1 MITQDDFRLNPN
13 PSTMVPSDITAPG
26 AFTTEDKTELIAEA
40 FAMDDESV
48 LAGVW
53 ECAPC
58 REEIA
63 AYPVH
68 EMMTL
73 ISGALTLTHPDGR
86 AEHFKAGDTFFI
98 AKGAPVV
105 WEITERLRKY
115 YMITV

>member
-13 PSTMVPSDITAPG
+13 PTTMVPSKLTSAD
-26 AFTTEDKTELIAEA
+26 AFTSKDHTELIAEA
-40 FAMDDESV
+40 FATDDESV

-58 REEIA
+58 REEIE

-73 ISGALTLTHPDGR
+73 ISGALSLTHSDGR
-86 AEHFKAGDTFFI
+86 VETFKAGDTFFI
-98 AKGAPVV
+98 AKGTPVV

-115 YMITV
+115 YMITE